1 MGSKFPT
8 ILLLGKNGQVGWEL
22 ERLLAPW
29 GKIIALDQ
37 EGSLT
42 DVGDLTDSEGLRE
55 TILRHRPTVIFNA
68 AAYTA
73 VDKAETEIELARQVN
88 AKALKT
94 IGETAAHIGA
104 LVVHYSTDYIF
115 NGEGETPYQEDEE
128 ERIGPLNVYGQT
140 KLEGEEALR
149 ASGARHL
156 IFRTSWVYGVHGKN
170 FMKTVLRL
178 AKTRE
183 SLSIVDDQVG
193 TPTSAAF
200 IADVSSA
207 LTLRVLAGEE
217 TLLGTYHLVPNGT
230 TSWYGFAHWILEN
243 AQNSGNF
250 AMMPDR
256 LQAIPT
262 KAYPTPAL
270 RPLNSRLDN
279 TKLTSILPEG
289 SIREWHAY
297 ALRAL
302 SELTEKL

>member
-1 MGSKFPT
+1 MVSNFPT

-22 ERLLAPW
+22 ERLLSPW
-29 GKIIALDQ
+29 GKVIALDQ

-42 DVGDLTDSEGLRE
+42 DVGDLTDSAGLRE
-55 TILRHRPTVIFNA
+55 TILRHRPSVIFNA

-73 VDKAETEIELARQVN
+73 VDKAEAEVALARQVN
-88 AKALKT
+88 ATALKT
-94 IGETAAHIGA
+94 IGEVAVEIGA
-104 LVVHYSTDYIF
+104 LVVYYSTDYIF
-115 NGEGETPYQEDEE
+115 NGKGETPYQEDDT

-149 ASGARHL
+149 QSGARHL

-183 SLSIVDDQVG
+183 SL
-193 TPTSAAF
+193 
-200 IADVSSA
+200 
-207 LTLRVLAGEE
+207 
-217 TLLGTYHLVPNGT
+217 LGAYHLIPNGT
-230 TSWYGFAHWILEN
+230 TSRYEFAHWILEN
-243 AQNSGNF
+243 AQNSENF
-250 AMMPDR
+250 ALMPDR

-279 TKLTSILPEG
+279 AKLASLLPEG
-289 SIREWHAY
+289 SIKEWDVY

-302 SELTEKL
+302 LELTEKI

>member
-1 MGSKFPT
+1 MGSNFPT

-22 ERLLAPW
+22 ERLLSPW
-29 GKIIALDQ
+29 GKVIALDQ

-42 DVGDLTDSEGLRE
+42 DVGDLTDSLGLRE
-55 TILRHRPTVIFNA
+55 TILRHRPSVIFNA

-73 VDKAETEIELARQVN
+73 VDKAETDVELARQVN
-88 AKALKT
+88 ATALKT
-94 IGETAAHIGA
+94 IGEVAAEIGA

-115 NGEGETPYQEDEE
+115 NGEGKTPYQENEVD
-128 ERIGPLNVYGQT
+128 RIGPLNVYGQT
-140 KLEGEEALR
+140 KLEGEETLR
-149 ASGARHL
+149 QSGARHL

-170 FMKTVLRL
+170 FMKTLLRL

-200 IADVSSA
+200 IADISSA
-207 LTLRVLAGEE
+207 LALRVLAGEVS
-217 TLLGTYHLVPNGT
+217 LLGTYHLVPNGT
-230 TSWYGFAHWILEN
+230 VSWYEFAHWILEK

-250 AMMPDR
+250 ALMPDR

-262 KAYPTPAL
+262 KAYPTPAV

-279 TKLTSILPEG
+279 AKLGSVLPEG
-289 SIREWHAY
+289 SIKEWDVY

-302 SELTEKL
+302 SELTEKI

>member
-1 MGSKFPT
+1 MVSNFPT

-22 ERLLAPW
+22 ERLLSPW
-29 GKIIALDQ
+29 GKVIALDQ

-42 DVGDLTDSEGLRE
+42 DVGDLTDSAGLRE
-55 TILRHRPTVIFNA
+55 TILRHRPSVIFNA

-73 VDKAETEIELARQVN
+73 VDKAEAEVALARQVN
-88 AKALKT
+88 ATALKT
-94 IGETAAHIGA
+94 IGEVAVEIGA
-104 LVVHYSTDYIF
+104 LVVYYSTDYIF
-115 NGEGETPYQEDEE
+115 NGKGETPYQEDDT

-183 SLSIVDDQVG
+183 SLSIVNDQVG

-200 IADVSSA
+200 IADISSA
-207 LTLRVLAGEE
+207 LALRVLAGEDS
-217 TLLGTYHLVPNGT
+217 LLGAYHLIPNGT
-230 TSWYGFAHWILEN
+230 ASRYEFAHWILEN
-243 AQNSGNF
+243 AQNSENF
-250 AMMPDR
+250 ALMPDR

-279 TKLTSILPEG
+279 AKLASLLPEG
-289 SIREWHAY
+289 SIKEWDVY

-302 SELTEKL
+302 LELTEKI

>member
-1 MGSKFPT
+1 MVSNFPT

-29 GKIIALDQ
+29 GKVIALDQ
-37 EGSLT
+37 EGSDT
-42 DVGDLTDSEGLRE
+42 DMGDLTDSAGLCE
-55 TILRHRPTVIFNA
+55 TILRHRPSVIFNA

-73 VDKAETEIELARQVN
+73 VDKAETEVALARQVN
-88 AKALKT
+88 ATALKT
-94 IGETAAHIGA
+94 IGEVAAEIDA
-104 LVVHYSTDYIF
+104 LMVHYSTDYVF
-115 NGEGETPYQEDEE
+115 NGEGDTPYQEEDTEAL
-128 ERIGPLNVYGQT
+128 GPLNVYGQT

-149 ASGARHL
+149 QSGARHL

-200 IADVSSA
+200 IADISSA
-207 LTLRVLAGEE
+207 LALRVLGGDES
-217 TLLGTYHLVPNGT
+217 LLGTYHLVPNGT
-230 TSWYGFAHWILEN
+230 ASWYEFAHWILEN

-250 AMMPDR
+250 ALMPDR

-262 KAYPTPAL
+262 KAYPTPAV

-279 TKLTSILPEG
+279 AKLGSVLPEG
-289 SIREWHAY
+289 SIQSWDVY
-297 ALRAL
+297 ALKAL
-302 SELTEKL
+302 SQLTEKI